1 MGPMKFLSIFIGVK
15 INLVLWKIYDFKS
28 EQKSSQVHRL
38 ELQNK
43 LGSSVV
49 MWIKGGGGVGGGI
62 VGSSS
67 SALRSVTASNTSSG
81 HVRAVFCC
89 CFFFATHSIR
99 TQSRYLNE
107 NSKISSLFINLAI
120 D

>member
-1 MGPMKFLSIFIGVK
+1 MDPIKFLSIFIGVK

-43 LGSSVV
+43 LGSRVV
-49 MWIKGGGGVGGGI
+49 MWIKGGGGNGI

-67 SALRSVTASNTSSG
+67 SALRSVTASNTSSC

-89 CFFFATHSIR
+89 CFFFATHSIT

>member
-38 ELQNK
+38 ELQNN
-43 LGSSVV
+43 LGN
-49 MWIKGGGGVGGGI
+49 GGGNGI

-67 SALRSVTASNTSSG
+67 SALRSVTASSTSSG

>member
-28 EQKSSQVHRL
+28 EQKSSQVHHL
-38 ELQNK
+38 ELQNN
-43 LGSSVV
+43 LGSRVV
-49 MWIKGGGGVGGGI
+49 MWLKGGGGGNGI

-89 CFFFATHSIR
+89 CFFFATHSIT